1 MPTSAEALRALQLQ
15 EVRWQALLDTAWDAI
30 IGIDP
35 LRQFKKFAREQR
47 LQLRDLDLPAFLR
60 EIVAAWE
67 QEASERGIALE
78 VEVGHV
84 LPPIHADHKLRRVM
98 DNLVKTRWRRSITVR
113 VSSASQRNPRNRNG
127 CAFSSDNGP
136 RIAGGIDIF
145 CPVRDDEAQ
154 RDGARSADLQA
165 NR

>member
-15 EVRWQALLDTAWDAI
+15 EVRWQAILDTAWDAI

-67 QEASERGIALE
+67 QEASERGIAS
-78 VEVGHV
+78 
-84 LPPIHADHKLRRVM
+84 KS
-98 DNLVKTRWRRSITVR
+98 RWATSCRPFMPTT
-113 VSSASQRNPRNRNG
+113 SS
-127 CAFSSDNGP
+127 
-136 RIAGGIDIF
+136 
-145 CPVRDDEAQ
+145 
-154 RDGARSADLQA
+154 GA
-165 NR
+165 